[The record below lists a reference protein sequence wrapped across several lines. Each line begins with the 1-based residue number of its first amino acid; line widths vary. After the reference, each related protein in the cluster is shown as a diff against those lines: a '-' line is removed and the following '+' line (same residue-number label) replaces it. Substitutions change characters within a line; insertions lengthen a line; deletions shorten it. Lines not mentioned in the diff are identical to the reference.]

1 MRNHLK
7 IRQSDKDYLP
17 NYQNKIDLIIFFV
30 SIVSTLSLNLLPSLV
45 WFIPLKGWGVERCG
59 TYCGA
64 VVVIKVSLSYLVLM
78 WPVESQYSVE
88 SSVTSHL
95 LHPHNKKW
103 THKTLNPRNS
113 DQCSYVGKENEE
125 WKISQKI
132 FFYSDTEITS
142 SHLTLTLENLF
153 FTTKT
158 LVGTCT

>member
-1 MRNHLK
+1 MCPLSQLFHL
-7 IRQSDKDYLP
+7 ICCRPRSYLSHW
-17 NYQNKIDLIIFFV
+17 KAEAWIGEVL
-30 SIVSTLSLNLLPSLV
+30 T
-45 WFIPLKGWGVERCG
+45 
-59 TYCGA
+59 

-113 DQCSYVGKENEE
+113 DQYSYVRKEKEE
-125 WKISQKI
+125 WKMFHKI

-158 LVGTCT
+158 LVCTST